1 MSMKDKARR
10 LIAHEAARIIAE
22 EGINDYLP
30 AKNKAAAR
38 LGIANSRSLPRNEE
52 IDQALEEYHRLYR
65 SDTQPQHIT
74 RLRKLALEA
83 MRFLEEFS
91 PRLVGGALDGSA
103 SKYSP
108 IVLYVYPETP
118 EDVIKKLVE
127 VRIPFKERS
136 FSFNLGHRR
145 GVTYP
150 GLDFFVDGVRVELVV
165 LPPELKGQRI
175 NRKEKAVPGGSL
187 QDVEKL
193 IDGASPSEFRPDN

>member
-1 MSMKDKARR
+1 MSTKDKARL
-10 LIAHEAARIIAE
+10 LIAQEAARIIAE
-22 EGINDYLP
+22 EGVNDYLP

-65 SDTQPQHIT
+65 AETQPLHIA

-91 PRLVGGALDGSA
+91 PRLIGGALDGSA

-108 IVLYVYPETP
+108 IILYVYPESP
-118 EDVIKKLVE
+118 EEIIKKLVE
-127 VRIPFKERS
+127 ARIPFKEGT
-136 FSFNLGHRR
+136 FSLNLGHRR
-145 GVTYP
+145 GMTYP
-150 GLDFFVDGVRVELVV
+150 ALDFFVDGVRVELAV

-175 NRKEKAVPGGSL
+175 NRKEKTVPGGSL

-193 IDGASPSEFRPDN
+193 INGISP

>member
-52 IDQALEEYHRLYR
+52 IDQALQEYHRLYR
-65 SDTQPQHIT
+65 SDTQPRHIT

-108 IVLYVYPETP
+108 IVLYVYPEAP
-118 EDVIKKLVE
+118 EDIIKKLVE

-150 GLDFFVDGVRVELVV
+150 ALDFFVDGVRVELVV

>member
-1 MSMKDKARR
+1 M
-10 LIAHEAARIIAE
+10 AE

-65 SDTQPQHIT
+65 AEAQPLHIT
-74 RLRKLALEA
+74 QLRKLALEA

-91 PRLVGGALDGSA
+91 PRLTGGVLDGSA

-108 IVLYVYPETP
+108 IILYVYPETP
-118 EDVIKKLVE
+118 EDIIKKLADA
-127 VRIPFKERS
+127 RIPFKERS
-136 FSFNLGHRR
+136 FSFNLGHKR
-145 GVTYP
+145 GLTYP
-150 GLDFFVDGVRVELVV
+150 ALDFFVDGFRVELAV

-175 NRKEKAVPGGSL
+175 NRKEKTIPGGSL

-193 IDGASPSEFRPDN
+193 INDTSLPESQPNLNV

>member
-1 MSMKDKARR
+1 MSTKDKARL
-10 LIAHEAARIIAE
+10 LIAQEAARIIAE
-22 EGINDYLP
+22 EGVNDYLP

-65 SDTQPQHIT
+65 AETQPLHIA

-91 PRLVGGALDGSA
+91 PRLIGGALDGSA

-108 IVLYVYPETP
+108 IILYVYPESP
-118 EDVIKKLVE
+118 EEIIKKLVE
-127 VRIPFKERS
+127 TRIPFKEGA
-136 FSFNLGHRR
+136 FSLNLGHRR
-145 GVTYP
+145 GMTYP
-150 GLDFFVDGVRVELVV
+150 ALDFFVDGVRVELAV

-175 NRKEKAVPGGSL
+175 NRKEKTVPGGSL

-193 IDGASPSEFRPDN
+193 INGISP